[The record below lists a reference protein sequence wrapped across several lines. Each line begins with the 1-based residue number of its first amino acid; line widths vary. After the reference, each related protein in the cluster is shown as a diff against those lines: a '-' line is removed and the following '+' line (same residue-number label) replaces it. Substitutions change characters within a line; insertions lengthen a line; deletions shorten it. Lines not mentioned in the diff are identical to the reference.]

1 MAGDPADD
9 EPDGG
14 GLERVVVDPAHR
26 QRAGG
31 DRADDHDTTGPTG
44 FKSKERIAATTT
56 ARRRAPRRSPRAT
69 RSRARWPALRLRL
82 RRRLAVVGAVQVVL
96 HRRPL
101 CGGRAGRRKKIEFR
115 RLALLDSAIVR
126 VLPAVPRRVV
136 RRLSDR
142 YIAGP
147 ELADAV
153 ATVRALNATGKKAT
167 LDVLGEEVATAEEAL
182 AIRAEYEQAMSTIEE
197 EGLDANVSVKL
208 TGLGLKV
215 DPELCAESVR
225 ALVRLSAGHGR
236 FVRIDMEDSST
247 TTATLDLY
255 RGCAPRATTTS
266 GSSCRRCSGARSTT
280 SASSQAS
287 KPNVRVCK
295 GIYVEPA
302 EIAYQGDEAIRF
314 NFVETIAA
322 LWESG
327 AKVAV
332 ATHDDALVAKALE
345 LIREGGLGLE
355 RYEFQLL
362 LGVREDLAD
371 ELVRGGHTVRI
382 YVPYGQKWY
391 EYSLRRLQENP
402 KLAGYVARDVFRQMR
417 P

>member
-1 MAGDPADD
+1 
-9 EPDGG
+9 
-14 GLERVVVDPAHR
+14 
-26 QRAGG
+26 
-31 DRADDHDTTGPTG
+31 
-44 FKSKERIAATTT
+44 
-56 ARRRAPRRSPRAT
+56 
-69 RSRARWPALRLRL
+69 
-82 RRRLAVVGAVQVVL
+82 
-96 HRRPL
+96 
-101 CGGRAGRRKKIEFR
+101 
-115 RLALLDSAIVR
+115 LALLDRAIVR

-153 ATVRALNATGKKAT
+153 AVVRELNAAGKKAT
-167 LDVLGEEVATAEEAL
+167 LDVLGEEVVSAEEAL
-182 AIRAEYEQAMSTIEE
+182 AIRDEYELAMMTIEA
-197 EGLDANVSVKL
+197 EGLDANVSVKP
-208 TGLGLKV
+208 TGLGLAV

-225 ALVRLSAGHGR
+225 ALARIAAGHGR
-236 FVRIDMEDSST
+236 FVRMDMEDSST

-255 RGCAPRATTTS
+255 RRLRADS
-266 GSSCRRCSGARSTT
+266 HDNVGIVLQAMLRRTLDDVAELAGLD
-280 SASSQAS
+280 
-287 KPNVRVCK
+287 PNVRVCK

-314 NFVETIAA
+314 NFVQTISA
-322 LWESG
+322 LWASG

-345 LIREGGLGLE
+345 LIRKGGLGPE

-362 LGVREDLAD
+362 LGVRGELAD
-371 ELVRGGHTVRI
+371 ELVAGGHTVRI

-402 KLAGYVARDVFRQMR
+402 KIAGYVARDTLRALK

>member
-1 MAGDPADD
+1 
-9 EPDGG
+9 
-14 GLERVVVDPAHR
+14 
-26 QRAGG
+26 
-31 DRADDHDTTGPTG
+31 
-44 FKSKERIAATTT
+44 
-56 ARRRAPRRSPRAT
+56 
-69 RSRARWPALRLRL
+69 
-82 RRRLAVVGAVQVVL
+82 LAVFD
-96 HRRPL
+96 R
-101 CGGRAGRRKKIEFR
+101 
-115 RLALLDSAIVR
+115 AIVR

-153 ATVRALNATGKKAT
+153 ATVRVLNGAGKKAT
-167 LDVLGEEVATAEEAL
+167 LDVLGEEVGRPEEAV
-182 AIRAEYEQAMSTIEE
+182 AIRAEYEHAMETIEA

-208 TGLGLKV
+208 TGLGLNV
-215 DPELCAESVR
+215 DPELCAGSVR
-225 ALVRLSAGHGR
+225 ALARLAAEHGR

-255 RGCAPRATTTS
+255 RRVRAE
-266 GSSCRRCSGARSTT
+266 GHDNVGIVVQAMLRRTLDDVAGLAELR
-280 SASSQAS
+280 
-287 KPNVRVCK
+287 PNVRVCK

-302 EIAYQGDEAIRF
+302 EIAYQGDEAVRF
-314 NFVETIAA
+314 NFVETISA
-322 LWESG
+322 LWEGG

-345 LIREGGLGLE
+345 LIRERGLGHE

-362 LGVREDLAD
+362 LGVREELAR

-402 KLAGYVARDVFRQMR
+402 KLAGYVARDVVRRLR

>member
-1 MAGDPADD
+1 
-9 EPDGG
+9 
-14 GLERVVVDPAHR
+14 V
-26 QRAGG
+26 
-31 DRADDHDTTGPTG
+31 
-44 FKSKERIAATTT
+44 
-56 ARRRAPRRSPRAT
+56 
-69 RSRARWPALRLRL
+69 
-82 RRRLAVVGAVQVVL
+82 
-96 HRRPL
+96 
-101 CGGRAGRRKKIEFR
+101 
-115 RLALLDSAIVR
+115 ALLDRAIVQ

-153 ATVRALNATGKKAT
+153 ATVRALNEAGRKAT
-167 LDVLGEEVATAEEAL
+167 LDVLGEEVATTDEAL
-182 AIRAEYEQAMSTIEE
+182 AIRAEYEQAMATIEE
-197 EGLDANVSVKL
+197 EGLDANVSIKL
-208 TGLGLKV
+208 TGLGLNV

-225 ALVRLSAGHGR
+225 ALVRLAAGHGR

-255 RGCAPRATTTS
+255 RELRTEGHDNV
-266 GSSCRRCSGARSTT
+266 GIVL
-280 SASSQAS
+280 QAMLQRTLDDVGELVELR
-287 KPNVRVCK
+287 PNVRVCK

-302 EIAYQGDEAIRF
+302 DIAYQGDEAIRF
-314 NFVETIAA
+314 NFVETMAA
-322 LWESG
+322 LWEGG

-345 LIREGGLGLE
+345 LIRERGLGLE

-362 LGVREDLAD
+362 LGVREELAD

-382 YVPYGQKWY
+382 YVPYGRKWY

-402 KLAGYVARDVFRQMR
+402 KLAGYVARDVVRRLR

>member
-1 MAGDPADD
+1 
-9 EPDGG
+9 
-14 GLERVVVDPAHR
+14 
-26 QRAGG
+26 
-31 DRADDHDTTGPTG
+31 
-44 FKSKERIAATTT
+44 
-56 ARRRAPRRSPRAT
+56 
-69 RSRARWPALRLRL
+69 
-82 RRRLAVVGAVQVVL
+82 
-96 HRRPL
+96 
-101 CGGRAGRRKKIEFR
+101 
-115 RLALLDSAIVR
+115 LALLDSAIVR

-147 ELADAV
+147 DLEDAV
-153 ATVRALNATGKKAT
+153 ATVSALNDAGKKAT

-182 AIRAEYEQAMSTIEE
+182 AIRAEYEQAMSAIEE

-225 ALVRLSAGHGR
+225 ALARLAAGHGR

-255 RGCAPRATTTS
+255 RRLRAE
-266 GSSCRRCSGARSTT
+266 GHENVGIVLQAMLRRTLDDVGELAGLG
-280 SASSQAS
+280 
-287 KPNVRVCK
+287 PNVRVCK

-302 EIAYQGDEAIRF
+302 DIAYQGDEAIRF
-314 NFVETIAA
+314 NFVETMAA
-322 LWESG
+322 LWEGG

-332 ATHDDALVAKALE
+332 ATHDGELVTKALE
-345 LIREGGLGLE
+345 LIRERALGLE

-362 LGVREDLAD
+362 LGVREEVAD

-382 YVPYGQKWY
+382 YVPYGRKWY

-402 KLAGYVARDVFRQMR
+402 KLAGYVARDVVRHLKVPLSR
-417 P
+417 

>member
-1 MAGDPADD
+1 
-9 EPDGG
+9 
-14 GLERVVVDPAHR
+14 LSLF
-26 QRAGG
+26 
-31 DRADDHDTTGPTG
+31 DR
-44 FKSKERIAATTT
+44 
-56 ARRRAPRRSPRAT
+56 
-69 RSRARWPALRLRL
+69 
-82 RRRLAVVGAVQVVL
+82 
-96 HRRPL
+96 
-101 CGGRAGRRKKIEFR
+101 
-115 RLALLDSAIVR
+115 AIVR

-147 ELADAV
+147 ELDDAV
-153 ATVRALNATGKKAT
+153 ASVRALNEAGKKGT
-167 LDVLGEEVATAEEAL
+167 LDVLGEEVVSADEAV
-182 AIRAEYEQAMSTIEE
+182 AIRAEYERAMATIEA

-208 TGLGLKV
+208 TGLGLGV

-225 ALVRLSAGHGR
+225 TLAGIAAGHGR
-236 FVRIDMEDSST
+236 FVRVDMEDSST

-255 RGCAPRATTTS
+255 RELRTEGHDNVGIVLQAML
-266 GSSCRRCSGARSTT
+266 RRTLDDVGELVHLR
-280 SASSQAS
+280 
-287 KPNVRVCK
+287 PNVRLCK

-302 EIAYQGDEAIRF
+302 DIAYQGDEAVRF
-314 NFVETIAA
+314 NFVETMAA
-322 LWESG
+322 LWEGG

-332 ATHDDALVAKALE
+332 ATHDDVLVAKALE
-345 LIREGGLGLE
+345 LIREGGLGRE

-362 LGVREDLAD
+362 LGVREELAD

-402 KLAGYVARDVFRQMR
+402 KLAGYVARDTLRRLR